1 MVEVRRYLLFYL
13 IETERYA
20 SGARAPSAE
29 NWARRSGWETFRGMS
44 SALSHCPTPV
54 LVPGDIAF
62 IDASELQ
69 THLAEAEASGLL
81 PVALPPQGPAGRG
94 RLGVALEAAIEGA
107 LLRRGACP
115 PGIGAAASLD
125 SSLNDQIYRARL
137 LELRGLAIGLPALSG
152 IADLRG
158 ALDPDDGWVLRFF
171 VDATSRAPVRLL
183 LGQEN
188 QRVGLYGEPEPLSH
202 LVAQHGRGQQVQRD
216 VSPRVAP
223 EVAASSAAMELSEP
237 PPAVFER
244 DEPYPQVEHHTE
256 PAPAVFEPESE
267 PHPGVFERDGAL
279 AFVEQPEDE
288 EAGSSVE
295 RERREEPR
303 ERLELGLREVTSTRH
318 AAAERDSSPLAIGD
332 IAEAIVRSL
341 AEESAAAPKVARGPI
356 EAREKKEGASEVE
369 EATEA
374 RAGTIVVP
382 PLYPNAAHEW
392 RGWLCD
398 LQAARGPRPL
408 AVIERMFVTSYVPLR
423 NAIMHGL
430 AEEDAA
436 RALDGWSASFAQS
449 YQEAFEALRVRG
461 KRPSM
466 VLDVPDLALRIGRLH
481 GARSVQ
487 LVLVDGMRFD
497 LGLRIEQRVRAQVG
511 QQAALTERLL
521 LWSALPSTTEAQLEL
536 IGRGPEGLRE
546 PLAEPETEF
555 PVARGRSAATLRR
568 VKTGHRELLKLDL
581 VEARLSEPGP
591 SEAERLDRLA
601 DETAAV
607 LSDHLIKQQARTLV
621 MAFGDHGFLL
631 DRLDGG
637 TGKAKSGGATPDEV
651 LVPAFA
657 WLVGGVH

>member
-1 MVEVRRYLLFYL
+1 
-13 IETERYA
+13 
-20 SGARAPSAE
+20 
-29 NWARRSGWETFRGMS
+29 MS

-54 LVPGDIAF
+54 LVPGEIAF
-62 IDASELQ
+62 IDASELE

-81 PVALPPQGPAGRG
+81 PVELPPQGPAGRG
-94 RLGVALEAAIEGA
+94 RLGVALEAAIERA

-183 LGQEN
+183 LGQDN
-188 QRVGLYGEPEPLSH
+188 QRIGLYGQPEPLAH

-223 EVAASSAAMELSEP
+223 EVAASAAAMELSEP

-244 DEPYPQVEHHTE
+244 DEQVASVEHHTQ
-256 PAPAVFEPESE
+256 PTPAVFEPEST
-267 PHPGVFERDGAL
+267 PHASVFERDGAL
-279 AFVEQPEDE
+279 AFVERLEDE
-288 EAGSSVE
+288 ESGASRARAPSAGPS
-295 RERREEPR
+295 
-303 ERLELGLREVTSTRH
+303 ERLELGLREVVSGHDR
-318 AAAERDSSPLAIGD
+318 APERDSAPLAIGD

-341 AEESAAAPKVARGPI
+341 AEESAVAPKVAHGLGNTKVK
-356 EAREKKEGASEVE
+356 REE
-369 EATEA
+369 EAESAEVAEPRT
-374 RAGTIVVP
+374 GTIVVP

-430 AEEDAA
+430 PEEDAG
-436 RALDGWSASFAQS
+436 RALDSWSASFAQS

-487 LVLVDGMRFD
+487 LLLVDGMRFD
-497 LGLRIEQRVRAQVG
+497 LGLRVEQRVRAQVG

-521 LWSALPSTTEAQLEL
+521 LWSALPATTEAQLEL

-546 PLAEPETEF
+546 PLGQPETEL

-607 LSDHLIKQQARTLV
+607 LSDHLVKQQPRTLV

-631 DRLDGG
+631 DRLDCG
-637 TGKAKSGGATPDEV
+637 TAKAKSGGATPDEV